1 MQMINKLKIK
11 LYNNKYLYQ
20 ILKLIR
26 QSDHTNRTASTWN
39 NNNMTAILAIKEN
52 ILIGAIPFE
61 QHEIKISNNKY
72 VRGLWVSGAYVEN
85 KFRNYGIGSLLDLN
99 VRKLLPQKK
108 IIMVMRHDEGTA
120 AYRWYIKNG
129 YTIISEILSLK
140 MPIKK
145 NILKNNQDYKIL
157 KVNDVRSYAKDLL
170 KIFERHNSKK
180 NNFPKRSLKYWENRM
195 LFHYYKNFYKFY
207 IILVELN
214 SKKKSFAL
222 IGETSIK
229 DGIHRI
235 DILEVSCDS
244 SAKDIKNLFDKIHD
258 FGNKRGVQEIRIQLA
273 SCDELSKLT
282 IKYGFV
288 ERWKTNLM
296 SKSLN
301 KKIQVLKNET
311 RFFQIDYI

>member
-1 MQMINKLKIK
+1 MINKLKIK
-11 LYNNKYLYQ
+11 LYKKKYLYP

-26 QSDHTNRTASTWN
+26 QSDHTNRTATTWN

-52 ILIGAIPFE
+52 LLIGAIPFE
-61 QHEIKISNNKY
+61 QHDIKISDNQY
-72 VRGLWVSGAYVEN
+72 VRGLWVSGAFVKK
-85 KFRNYGIGSLLDLN
+85 KFRNYGIGSLLDLE

-129 YTIISEILSLK
+129 YTVISEILSLK
-140 MPIKK
+140 MPIRK

-157 KVNDVRSYAKDLL
+157 KVNDVRSYAKNLL
-170 KIFERHNSKK
+170 KIFERYNSKK
-180 NNFPKRSLKYWENRM
+180 NNFPKRSLKYWENKM

-207 IILVELN
+207 IILAELN
-214 SKKKSFAL
+214 SKKESFAL

-244 SAKDIKNLFDKIHD
+244 CAKNIKNLFDKIHD
-258 FGNKRGVQEIRIQLA
+258 FGNKRGVQEIRTQQA
-273 SCDELSKLT
+273 SCDELSKLA
-282 IKYGFV
+282 INYGFV

-301 KKIQVLKNET
+301 KRIKVLKNET